1 MQLRGYCAKPPS
13 FSVNAFPK
21 RVQPK
26 ALYILCIH
34 QSIHN
39 KYTQNQVYPKMSD
52 IFDAKVHCSQCNKP
66 TEKTIVIK
74 NGFKLRAL
82 HCSTCNKYF
91 YHPQDI
97 EEQKRFQQLRNKQF
111 QVKLRMVGNSYTIS
125 IPREII
131 DFREEC
137 LKDMDRD
144 MNRMLLLSLEEPE
157 KLSIFF
163 NKKIQE
169 LFEK

>member
-1 MQLRGYCAKPPS
+1 MEDL
-13 FSVNAFPK
+13 FN
-21 RVQPK
+21 
-26 ALYILCIH
+26 
-34 QSIHN
+34 
-39 KYTQNQVYPKMSD
+39 
-52 IFDAKVHCSQCNKP
+52 AKVHCNQCNKP
-66 TEKTIVIK
+66 TEKTIIIK

-82 HCSTCNKYF
+82 KCNNCNKHY
-91 YHPQDI
+91 YHPADL

-137 LKDMDRD
+137 LRD
-144 MNRMLLLSLEEPE
+144 MKNVENRMLFLSFENPE

-163 NKKIQE
+163 NKRMEEFFKE
-169 LFEK
+169 

>member
-1 MQLRGYCAKPPS
+1 
-13 FSVNAFPK
+13 
-21 RVQPK
+21 
-26 ALYILCIH
+26 
-34 QSIHN
+34 
-39 KYTQNQVYPKMSD
+39 MSD
-52 IFDAKVHCSQCNKP
+52 IFDAKVHCSQCNNQ

-74 NGFKLRAL
+74 DGFKLRAL
-82 HCSTCNKYF
+82 KCNNCNKHY
-91 YHPQDI
+91 YHPADL

-169 LFEK
+169 LLRE

>member
-1 MQLRGYCAKPPS
+1 MED
-13 FSVNAFPK
+13 
-21 RVQPK
+21 
-26 ALYILCIH
+26 LY
-34 QSIHN
+34 N
-39 KYTQNQVYPKMSD
+39 
-52 IFDAKVHCSQCNKP
+52 AKVHCNQCNKQ

-82 HCSTCNKYF
+82 RCNNCNKHY
-91 YHPQDI
+91 YHPSDL
-97 EEQKRFQQLRNKQF
+97 EEQRKFQELKSRQF

-137 LKDMDRD
+137 LKDMKRD
-144 MNRMLLLSLEEPE
+144 MNRMLYLSLEEPE

-163 NKKIQE
+163 NKRFRE
-169 LFEK
+169 MLRE